1 MNIEDKLGCHR
12 AVYVQGFPLKYALWF
27 QTQVNRFGLKLHGQD
42 FMGSSKKQEGDQRPS
57 VRTELD
63 EAWPKVLSSVFY
75 SLRTQWVRLPH
86 RPPASLPQCQ
96 GCSLEAGWWSVAQ
109 ANASVQIYWN
119 ASSFLSIFWL
129 VICVG
134 RGPCS
139 VPPKLEHILWKGWSH
154 HSHLGR
160 GQSFIVH

>member
-1 MNIEDKLGCHR
+1 MARTSWVPPRNKKGIRDLQLGLSWMRPGPKCCPLCSTEEPN
-12 AVYVQGFPLKYALWF
+12 GF
-27 QTQVNRFGLKLHGQD
+27 
-42 FMGSSKKQEGDQRPS
+42 
-57 VRTELD
+57 
-63 EAWPKVLSSVFY
+63 VF
-75 SLRTQWVRLPH
+75 LTA
-86 RPPASLPQCQ
+86 PPPPTSLPQCQ

-119 ASSFLSIFWL
+119 ASSFLWIFWL

-134 RGPCS
+134 RGPYS